1 MRKLFIAALFAL
13 LPASVLAATVP
24 VQGEIKKINEAPGKI
39 TLKHGAITNLGMD
52 AMTMVFT
59 MADPTLLKS
68 FAIGDQV
75 VFEADRVNGKITVVK
90 IEAAQ

>member
-1 MRKLFIAALFAL
+1 
-13 LPASVLAATVP
+13 
-24 VQGEIKKINEAPGKI
+24 
-39 TLKHGAITNLGMD
+39 
-52 AMTMVFT
+52 